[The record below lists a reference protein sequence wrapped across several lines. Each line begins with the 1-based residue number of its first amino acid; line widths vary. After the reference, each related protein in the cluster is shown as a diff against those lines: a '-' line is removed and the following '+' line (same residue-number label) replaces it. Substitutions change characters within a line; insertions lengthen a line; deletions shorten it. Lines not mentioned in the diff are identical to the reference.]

1 MTTIAMKKLF
11 ADQLKAERKKLGFTV
26 QILSDLC
33 GTSRSYITLIET
45 GKRMPAKKL
54 LPKIAVALKLKT
66 VTVLN
71 WYLDDIRARM
81 DLD

>member
-1 MTTIAMKKLF
+1 MKKLF
-11 ADQLKAERKKLGFTV
+11 ADQLKVERRKLGLTV
-26 QILSDLC
+26 QVLSELC